1 MAIDWGSL
9 HFLGF
14 CGFSPKIPWLTI
26 LEDDSMR
33 GQIHGFFFLIGER
46 EYHCLVKKQFTN
58 NHGDFTI
65 KHQDFPLP
73 WFLELPLMA
82 VTITVKRAVC

>member
-1 MAIDWGSL
+1 MG
-9 HFLGF
+9 
-14 CGFSPKIPWLTI
+14 
-26 LEDDSMR
+26 
-33 GQIHGFFFLIGER
+33 FFLIGER